1 MRVVSKSSLA
11 AFLEARMA
19 SPDEHREWRRK
30 RLFRMRRHMVED
42 RVRCA
47 LRREARMQVSE
58 AEKGGAEQPLTRSV
72 FPKQN
77 AQDRTGIK
85 GVL

>member
-1 MRVVSKSSLA
+1 MKVVSKSALA
-11 AFLEARMA
+11 AFFEARMA
-19 SPDEHREWRRK
+19 SPNELREWRRK

-42 RVRCA
+42 RLRFA
-47 LRREARMQVSE
+47 LRREARMTVSE
-58 AEKGGAEQPLTRSV
+58 AAEEGLNSPIV
-72 FPKQN
+72 PDAPKQN